1 MLLWLAAKVLIG
13 RRRYR
18 AVEEGDTFDVPA
30 SSCTVATTGELKSV
44 GPVDAVILCVKTFQ
58 VASSIE
64 GLGPLVGEKTV
75 IITTQNGVE
84 AHDTIAAVYGQERTL
99 CGVVRVLSYIEKA
112 DTAAGLVIRKNIPGS
127 YHIGEIFPQV
137 GVSPRVEAIT
147 AVLAEAGIK
156 AVAEPDIRTNAWEKL
171 VGPPPMLLVLRFQSC
186 VLG

>member
-112 DTAAGLVIRKNIPGS
+112 DTAAVQCTPECAALLQNRLRAGELPGEKRNVDGRS
-127 YHIGEIFPQV
+127 SLRFPGTRRAAQDDFLYK
-137 GVSPRVEAIT
+137 EY
-147 AVLAEAGIK
+147 K
-156 AVAEPDIRTNAWEKL
+156 EPDSAPKL
-171 VGPPPMLLVLRFQSC
+171 ERLAGGC
-186 VLG
+186 GG